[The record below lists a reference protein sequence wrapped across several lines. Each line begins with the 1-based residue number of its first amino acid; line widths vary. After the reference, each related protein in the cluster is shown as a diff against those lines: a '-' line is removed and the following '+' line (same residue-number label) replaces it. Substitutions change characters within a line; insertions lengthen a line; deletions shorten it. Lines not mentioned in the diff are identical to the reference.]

1 MLYILTCSI
10 NILYILRILLYFIC
24 DKYIILRILKMRS
37 HYKRKKNIFKKVFC
51 LFFIFLFWEGS
62 MKFIFPPVV
71 CKRNTPWIL
80 AFKHSIPSW
89 VCCLG
94 WWFILSRGSRS
105 LSCTFWDFTVPLK
118 FQFAHSS
125 LDLHLKM
132 PSLSSLLLPPSLS
145 LADNLPTMVDFS
157 FLGTM
162 SQNKLLYNLLWSWC
176 LSHSNREVMDIPSMN
191 WKSLNMFMK

>member
-1 MLYILTCSI
+1 MYFKDEKSLQKKEKHFLK
-10 NILYILRILLYFIC
+10 NIL
-24 DKYIILRILKMRS
+24 S
-37 HYKRKKNIFKKVFC
+37 
-51 LFFIFLFWEGS
+51 FFIFLFWEGS

-94 WWFILSRGSRS
+94 WWLILSRGSRS

-132 PSLSSLLLPPSLS
+132 QSLSSLLLPPSLS
-145 LADNLPTMVDFS
+145 LAANLPTMVDFS
-157 FLGTM
+157 FLGTEPK
-162 SQNKLLYNLLWSWC
+162 QTLIQFAL
-176 LSHSNREVMDIPSMN
+176 VMVS
-191 WKSLNMFMK
+191 